1 MSWDQ
6 APVCFGA
13 DPVLHYENKN
23 APTEFRSLKDC
34 SRRRSD
40 QLLEEGWN
48 LIVGGPRKS
57 DFCPI
62 TQTKLSTICK
72 EVNAF
77 ADKGLVNHY
86 IWNRS

>member
-23 APTEFRSLKDC
+23 APTDFRSLKDC

-40 QLLEEGWN
+40 QLLEE
-48 LIVGGPRKS
+48 PRKS